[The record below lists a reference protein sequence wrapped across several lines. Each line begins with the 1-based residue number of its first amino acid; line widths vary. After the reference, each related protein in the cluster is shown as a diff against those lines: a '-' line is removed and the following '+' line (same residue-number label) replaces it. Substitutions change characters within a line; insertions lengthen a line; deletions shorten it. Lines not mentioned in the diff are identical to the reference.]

1 MVSGKRD
8 KTTGRGTE
16 SFPPGRRVRR
26 RREFRET
33 YDGGRRS
40 HGRLVVVFVAP
51 GEGEGPRLGIT
62 VTKKVG
68 GAVVRNRL
76 RRQVR
81 EIFRRS
87 PATRTAAPGR
97 LVVNVSP
104 RAAAASF
111 AELREELDR
120 IFARVL
126 GPAA

>member
-8 KTTGRGTE
+8 STTGRGAE
-16 SFPPGRRVRR
+16 GFPSGRRVRR
-26 RREFRET
+26 RGEFRET
-33 YDGGRRS
+33 YDAGRRS
-40 HGRLVVVFVAP
+40 QGRLVVVFTSP
-51 GEGEGPRLGIT
+51 GEGDGPRLGIT

-68 GAVVRNRL
+68 SAVVRNRL

-87 PATRTAAPGR
+87 PATRTAGPGR

-104 RAAAASF
+104 QAARASF
-111 AELREELDR
+111 AELREELER
-120 IFARVL
+120 LFARAL